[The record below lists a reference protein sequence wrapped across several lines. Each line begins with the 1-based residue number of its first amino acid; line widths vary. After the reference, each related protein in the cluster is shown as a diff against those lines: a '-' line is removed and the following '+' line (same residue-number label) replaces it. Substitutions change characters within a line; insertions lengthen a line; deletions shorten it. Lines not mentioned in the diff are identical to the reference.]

1 MDDPSSDDPARCAA
15 DDGSAGDARVQ
26 RARKNERNR
35 GYRQARP
42 QQHAASTRRWKEA
55 NPDRVR
61 EANRRW
67 RAEHLERS
75 RELNRESARRSAARK
90 RQLLDKRRRSNEASR
105 RWKEAH
111 PDHVREYHRRWQAAN
126 RDKVTEYLERY
137 RRTHR
142 EELNERAT
150 IWRDSA
156 PDKMKAAR
164 KAWADRNKER
174 TAEIQRKRRNDP
186 EKYRADLDK
195 NNAAKRLAHRLER
208 AGLPPKRLHRTT
220 AAERRANDRVAA
232 AYFDAPALSERLR
245 QFAQLTQGLT
255 EHMLTHGDRARDFA
269 QAFVATRSR
278 MGLPPVDVEQV
289 VWSRAVEIVTDRMKR
304 VDLLTSR
311 DVAAAVR
318 SARSNIAA
326 AERERRAEQLRA
338 DIEAHVRRNRLRLLE
353 EARLENAMRLR
364 SGKARMPVELIVAH
378 AALVEVL
385 EARTEGAIDRAGM
398 RQILGQ
404 VQPRLAGIAQRR
416 VSDRDARRASG
427 WEVGS
432 L

>member
-1 MDDPSSDDPARCAA
+1 MVAPPDNAEHDAGNDEHTSEPDDAS
-15 DDGSAGDARVQ
+15 V
-26 RARKNERNR
+26 RKVERKR
-35 GYRQARP
+35 LYRQTHRE
-42 QQHAASTRRWKEA
+42 QHAEDTRRWKA
-55 NPDRVR
+55 RNPERVR
-61 EANRRW
+61 EMNRRW
-67 RAEHLERS
+67 RADHLERS

-90 RQLLDKRRRSNEASR
+90 RRLLEKRRRSNEASR

-111 PDHVREYHRRWQAAN
+111 PGQIREYHRRWQEAN
-126 RDKVTEYLERY
+126 RDKVAEYQERY

-142 EELNERAT
+142 QELNDRAT
-150 IWRDSA
+150 AWRDSA
-156 PDKMKAAR
+156 PEKMKAAR

-208 AGLPPKRLHRTT
+208 AGLPPKRLHRAT
-220 AAERRANDRVAA
+220 AAERRANERAA
-232 AYFDAPALSERLR
+232 DDYFEDPALSERLR
-245 QFAQLTQGLT
+245 QFGQLTHRLT
-255 EHMLTHGDRARDFA
+255 DHVLMHGDRIRDFA

-278 MGLPPVDVEQV
+278 MDLPPVDVEQV
-289 VWSRAVEIVTDRMKR
+289 VWARAVPIVTDRMQR

-318 SARSNIAA
+318 SARSNVTAA
-326 AERERRAEQLRA
+326 ARERRVQQVRA
-338 DIEAHVRRNRLRLLE
+338 DVEAHVRRNRLRLLE

-404 VQPRLAGIAQRR
+404 VQPRLAGIAQER
-416 VSDRDARRASG
+416 VWTRDGKRASG
-427 WEVGS
+427 SEARS